1 MVFPGLASPHVA
13 AGPRRLAGQGWNV
26 RIYHSMQIMAVA
38 WRGDVQPIDRCPD
51 HRIEWSIAA
60 HLEGLA

>member
-1 MVFPGLASPHVA
+1 
-13 AGPRRLAGQGWNV
+13 
-26 RIYHSMQIMAVA
+26 MQIMAVA
-38 WRGDVQPIDRCPD
+38 WRGDVQPIDRRPD